1 MNAII
6 QFIQDNWA
14 PISVLVFVI
23 LFLLTIFTITN
34 VNFKPAKKEIV
45 YEKEM
50 IFPLTN

>member
-6 QFIQDNWA
+6 LFIQENWA

-23 LFLLTIFTITN
+23 LFLLTIFTMTN
-34 VNFKPAKKEIV
+34 INFKPVKKEVI

-50 IFPLTN
+50 IFPLS

>member
-6 QFIQDNWA
+6 EFIQENWA

-23 LFLLTIFTITN
+23 LFLLTVFTITN
-34 VNFKPAKKEIV
+34 VNFKPAKKEVI

-50 IFPLTN
+50 TFPLS